1 MKHAHSVAEY
11 LLRSGKRLDDG
22 ETIGVEGETKFAISF
37 QDAGQ
42 FGSSPVAHLTISRGQ

>member
-1 MKHAHSVAEY
+1 MTQAYSVAEY

-22 ETIGVEGETKFAISF
+22 ETIGVEGQTKFAISF

-42 FGSSPVAHLTISRGQ
+42 FVSSPVAHLTMSRGE